1 MTTKDELLDILHD
14 LNADAD
20 FENCEDLVEEGLLTS
35 LEMVMLISEISSRM
49 GVQLPPEE
57 IVPENFRSVESI
69 RALIEK
75 ARED

>member
-20 FENCEDLVEEGLLTS
+20 FEKCEDLVEEGFLTS

>member
-69 RALIEK
+69 RVLIEK